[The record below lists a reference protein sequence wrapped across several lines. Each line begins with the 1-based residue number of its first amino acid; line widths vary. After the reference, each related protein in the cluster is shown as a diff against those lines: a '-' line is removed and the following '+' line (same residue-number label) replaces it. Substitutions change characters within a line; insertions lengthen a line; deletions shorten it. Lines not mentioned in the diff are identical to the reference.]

1 MFCNRL
7 HNLHPYYASNE
18 GVSIDVNA
26 HAGAAAAGARSF
38 ARSRAQ
44 RLTSFAGMKMSTSK
58 AEATIDPTIK

>member
-1 MFCNRL
+1 
-7 HNLHPYYASNE
+7 
-18 GVSIDVNA
+18 VSIDVNA

-38 ARSRAQ
+38 ARSQAQ